1 MGRDLWLHTGQ
12 NWNEAQLQTRFQQG
26 CLILLVDV
34 CGFVEVVRQTHP
46 TGLIA
51 IHQVQQQVHVGQCLD
66 GHRGAVGGC
75 AIDIGVD
82 NRLAIDLGDFE
93 GQLEQVF
100 QAQLVVV
107 GSHKPRQIFL
117 GFFVLVVLLCALAQ
131 VKDRQRFA
139 FFVLPGTVDDLVNVL
154 ERFLVRG
161 EHDTEACQVRDLTLV
176 DLAVEQRQLMLKTVV
191 VATDVAQGTCDIRDR
206 SATRLAQR
214 KRFVGTVRIGID
226 Q

>member
-1 MGRDLWLHTGQ
+1 MRPSGYGNQPLRGQFRNLWFHIVTTLNVLPVRFINVNTIGSAAAFRVDGDVGRDLWLHTGQ

-154 ERFLVRG
+154 ERFLVRS
-161 EHDTEACQVRDLTLV
+161 EHDTE
-176 DLAVEQRQLMLKTVV
+176 
-191 VATDVAQGTCDIRDR
+191 TCGFE
-206 SATRLAQR
+206 T
-214 KRFVGTVRIGID
+214 
-226 Q
+226 